1 MYELSLHILDIAENG
16 VEAGADLIRLSITED
31 RKNNWLRMT
40 ITDNGRGISDKMMKR
55 VTDPFFTTK
64 KTRRVGLGFSLLSEA
79 SKRCGG
85 KFKIKSGEGEGTHV
99 SVSFRLD
106 HIDLAPMGDITSTIM
121 SLIMGNPEVD
131 FVYIHKTDGK
141 TFNLDTR
148 DIKNELEGVPI
159 HNPQVL
165 KHIATSIQESMKE
178 LNRK

>member
-1 MYELSLHILDIAENG
+1 LHELSLHILDIAENG
-16 VEAGADLIRLSITED
+16 VEAGADLIRLSIMED

-40 ITDNGRGISDKMMKR
+40 IADNGCGISDKMLKT

-85 KFKIKSGEGEGTHV
+85 KFNIKSEEGERTQV

-106 HIDLAPMGDITSTIM
+106 HIDLAPMGDITGTIT

-131 FVYIHKTDGK
+131 FVYIHKIDGK
-141 TFNLDTR
+141 TFNMDTR
-148 DIKNELEGVPI
+148 DIRNELVGVPI
-159 HNPQVL
+159 YNPQVL

-178 LNRK
+178 LNKA